1 MQTKNPPSI
10 ASEALEDRGFN
21 TDHDKELMSS
31 NGNTYI
37 VPMISNRKD
46 YAAVIEILKFD
57 KRNYFVFNKDSYAK
71 ITLNVNKWVV
81 ANKIKSV
88 REVAAKI
95 GFDIPKYLPDK
106 TISKCPYSCGDV
118 SFYYIYSLLNYIDD
132 NWCEKALGGQ
142 MHRPV

>member
-1 MQTKNPPSI
+1 
-10 ASEALEDRGFN
+10 
-21 TDHDKELMSS
+21 MSS

-88 REVAAKI
+88 RDVAAKV

-106 TISKCPYSCGDV
+106 TV
-118 SFYYIYSLLNYIDD
+118 ST
-132 NWCEKALGGQ
+132 
-142 MHRPV
+142 